1 MGLGGGFLCN
11 RKERGS
17 ELFPWWGNVFLCMNS
32 SGQQHYEGY
41 VITSLSFFYKNNQK
55 RVTISHFSHLVT
67 MNKTSS
73 KCV

>member
-41 VITSLSFFYKNNQK
+41 VKLLLACVFSI
-55 RVTISHFSHLVT
+55 RVIKSALQLVT
-67 MNKTSS
+67 FPI
-73 KCV
+73 